1 MVDLSEPLFE
11 FEKLDSRVSSWEDKV
26 LYYQYK
32 ERVPYRYYKYERLLF
47 HARFVIFGSNKV
59 GSVFPMVILSD
70 FRMVHAPWGSIETTT
85 ITKTHLTF
93 LGVIL
98 TKVTY

>member
-11 FEKLDSRVSSWEDKV
+11 FEKLDSRVSSWEDKI

-47 HARFVIFGSNKV
+47 HARFVIC
-59 GSVFPMVILSD
+59 MTHIIWL
-70 FRMVHAPWGSIETTT
+70 I
-85 ITKTHLTF
+85 KTP
-93 LGVIL
+93 
-98 TKVTY
+98 

>member
-47 HARFVIFGSNKV
+47 HARFVIFMAHINDSYY
-59 GSVFPMVILSD
+59 M
-70 FRMVHAPWGSIETTT
+70 
-85 ITKTHLTF
+85 THIIWL
-93 LGVIL
+93 I
-98 TKVTY
+98 KAY

>member
-32 ERVPYRYYKYERLLF
+32 ERVPYRYHKYERLLF
-47 HARFVIFGSNKV
+47 HARFVI
-59 GSVFPMVILSD
+59 L
-70 FRMVHAPWGSIETTT
+70 E
-85 ITKTHLTF
+85 L
-93 LGVIL
+93 
-98 TKVTY
+98 